1 MRYISGEP
9 EPVVRILDREM
20 ELIRAA
26 IAMVASGAAPR
37 VSLGSLRFGD
47 QLLEPARQLA
57 IPAGVRVVPLWTS
70 ADAGTGLAV
79 ERLGDHKRPGD
90 E

>member
-1 MRYISGEP
+1 MRYTSGEP
-9 EPVVRILDREM
+9 GPVVRILDRELD
-20 ELIRAA
+20 LIRAA

-37 VSLGSLRFGD
+37 VSLSSLRFGD
-47 QLLEPARQLA
+47 QLLEAARQLA
-57 IPAGVRVVPLWTS
+57 IPARVRVVPLWTS

-79 ERLGDHKRPGD
+79 ERLDD

>member
-1 MRYISGEP
+1 MNHSDKDSDEAIARTI
-9 EPVVRILDREM
+9 DREL
-20 ELIRAA
+20 ELVRAA

-47 QLLEPARQLA
+47 ELLKPARRLA

-79 ERLGDHKRPGD
+79 ERIPD

>member
-1 MRYISGEP
+1 MNHLSGDP
-9 EPVVRILDREM
+9 KEPVVRILEREM
-20 ELIRAA
+20 ELVRAA

-37 VSLGSLRFGD
+37 VSLNSLRFGD
-47 QLLEPARQLA
+47 QLLKPARRLA

-79 ERLGDHKRPGD
+79 EKLED

>member
-1 MRYISGEP
+1 MNHSDKDPDEAIARTI
-9 EPVVRILDREM
+9 DH
-20 ELIRAA
+20 ELELVRAA

-47 QLLEPARQLA
+47 ELLKPARRLA

-79 ERLGDHKRPGD
+79 ERIAD